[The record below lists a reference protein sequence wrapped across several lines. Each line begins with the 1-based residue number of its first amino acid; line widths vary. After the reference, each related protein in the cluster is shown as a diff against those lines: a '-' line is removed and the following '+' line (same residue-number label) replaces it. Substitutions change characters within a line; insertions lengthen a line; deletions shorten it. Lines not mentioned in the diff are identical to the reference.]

1 MVILN
6 KNITYEVWKHLEGE
20 KDIIFYTRQQKKNGL
35 EVKKKDVS
43 ITLFDRLQ
51 SDTHALL

>member
-1 MVILN
+1 METFGGRKGHNILHQ
-6 KNITYEVWKHLEGE
+6 TA
-20 KDIIFYTRQQKKNGL
+20 KKKWFGG
-35 EVKKKDVS
+35 KKKDGS

>member
-1 MVILN
+1 METFGGRKGHNILHQ
-6 KNITYEVWKHLEGE
+6 TA
-20 KDIIFYTRQQKKNGL
+20 KKWFGG
-35 EVKKKDVS
+35 KKKDVS